1 MASQYHSLFTTQGL
15 ELLREAIQNGT
26 KLGITHMS
34 YGDGNGMLPIPDA
47 SYTKMVHEVFRT
59 PLNRL
64 APSKENSN
72 WLEADGIIPS
82 AVGGFNIREVGL
94 WAGNVMVAYANYPP
108 TYKPSADQG
117 TAQIKTIRIV
127 LQIDN
132 TANFELKIDASV
144 VMATIQSVEDAKTE
158 AIEHADLTKVSHVD
172 SLESL
177 MNLEKKWDGLSIF
190 LKSYY
195 AGLNKGGDLFVY
207 KEGLSNI
214 NNGVTIFNGWVRQ
227 KQNVNIYDGGIKADG
242 SDETLK
248 FQNYYNYCISK
259 GIEIDLLNQAIN
271 VTKLDLDSNSIIK
284 NGTLDFRGYT
294 GGDGG
299 HSIDNW
305 RRKPIMLKNNNRNLT
320 VDFELKT
327 EYEKLVKTQNI
338 KFQHV
343 TFLSNFGVFL
353 AYKVENLI
361 FDSCNFYWNE
371 KDNITIIGGI
381 NGTVYSSDSETEFK
395 LIDPINGRNKNIQ
408 VLNCKAESEWTEYSS
423 TLLHCVACEDVL
435 VSSNKFL
442 NVPLAIRID
451 TCNFNI
457 RVLNNEI
464 QFNSKA
470 YFDYVKNNDTSD
482 SDFIG
487 VYVGQNSY
495 NYQIANNK
503 MKDVVRPVYIEG
515 ASQVSV
521 LNNIFECNFGQK
533 SDLLGI
539 VVQANLRDP
548 LNLYYANCA
557 DIDIKGN
564 TIKGYGYPIVVSS
577 AIQANILNKNINIID
592 NTLHTN
598 SMLSAIV
605 VSKTVNCSIKS
616 NVCTGN
622 IHLSSN
628 KNVYI
633 DNNSIFNESNY
644 AIFISNKLLDHYF
657 LNNNNITVKSGH
669 TFYVSDEVLMD
680 KKIYVNGG
688 SINQDKSYDYVNG
701 KRIIEASNFS
711 TSDALTLVADKP
723 VNLANGATIVHT
735 YPLIGIKKGWSA
747 SIIQEAIDEYYNQY
761 GISLD
766 FVVSTNKDLI
776 VIRIKNISNK
786 DVSFTPHFFVTV
798 KPIINAFLN

>member
-15 ELLREAIQNGT
+15 ELLREAIQNGS

-34 YGDGNGMLPIPDA
+34 YGDGNGTLPIPDA
-47 SYTKMVHEVFRT
+47 SFTKMVKEVYRT

-144 VMATIQSVEDAKTE
+144 VMATIQSVEDAKIE
-158 AIEHADLTKVSHVD
+158 AISHADLTKVSHVD
-172 SLESL
+172 SLLDL
-177 MNLEKKWDGLSIF
+177 MNVEKKWDGLSIF

-207 KEGLSNI
+207 DETLSTV

-227 KQNVNIYDGGIKADG
+227 KANVNIYDGGIKADG

-259 GIEIDLLNQAIN
+259 GIEIDLLNQTIKA
-271 VTKLDLDSNSIIK
+271 TKLDLDSNSIIK

-299 HSIDNW
+299 HPIDNW

-320 VDFELKT
+320 VDFESKV
-327 EYEKLVKTQNI
+327 EYEKLVKTLNV

-353 AYKVENLI
+353 AYKIENLI
-361 FDSCNFYWNE
+361 FDSCSFYWNE

-408 VLNCKAESEWTEYSS
+408 VINCKAESEWTEYST

-464 QFNSKA
+464 QFNSTA
-470 YFDYVKNNDTSD
+470 YFNYVKNNDTSD

-503 MKDVVRPVYIEG
+503 MKNVVRPVYIEG
-515 ASQVSV
+515 ASQVSI
-521 LNNIFECNFGQK
+521 LNNIFECEFGQK
-533 SDLLGI
+533 ADLLGI

-577 AIQANILNKNINIID
+577 AIQANILNKNINITD
-592 NTLHTN
+592 NTLQT
-598 SMLSAIV
+598 SSVLSSIV

-628 KNVYI
+628 KNIYI

-644 AIFISNKLLDHYF
+644 AIFISNKLLDHYY

-669 TFYVSDEVLMD
+669 SFYVSDEVATD
-680 KKIYVNGG
+680 KKVYVNGG
-688 SINQDKSYDYVNG
+688 SINQDKAYEYVNG
-701 KRIIEASNFS
+701 KRIIEANNFA
-711 TSDALTLVADKP
+711 TNDVLTLVADQP
-723 VNLANGATIVHT
+723 VSLVNGATIVHT
-735 YPLIGIKKGWSA
+735 YPLVGVKKGWNVT
-747 SIIQEAIDEYYNQY
+747 ITQEAVDEYYNQY

-766 FVVSTNKDLI
+766 FIASTNENLV
-776 VIRIKNISNK
+776 VIRIKNTSNK
-786 DVSFTPHFFVTV
+786 DVNFTPHFFINV
-798 KPIINAFLN
+798 KPVITASLN